1 MKKTLVL
8 LGVAFAIMAMAAT
21 IKVGVVLPMTGGISA
36 FGQLTWEGIE
46 LAHEMMPTVAGNE
59 IKLILLDNRSEKTEA
74 ANAVARAIDKEKVV
88 AILGEVASSH
98 SLAGGAV
105 AEEKKTP
112 MLSPSSTNPLVT
124 QGKKYVSRV
133 CFIDPFQG
141 GAAAVFAAKKL
152 HAKTAVIFTDIQQD
166 YSVGLTNY
174 FMKAFRKL
182 GGKAMQVFYNTGD
195 QDFTAQISTALA
207 FNPDVIFI
215 TGYYPEAALISRQAR
230 QLGYKGYIMGGDGL
244 EAPELISI
252 GGKAVEGLYFTTHFH
267 AKAAATPMTKKFVS
281 MYEKKY
287 KEEPSA
293 LGALGFDAY
302 MILANAIDR
311 VLKKNPGVLNN
322 LQAFRDALAKEIR
335 NTKGFEG
342 ATGKITIDK
351 NGNAIKSVVVDV
363 VKNGKFDFAAI
374 INPDEIP
381 M

>member
-8 LGVAFAIMAMAAT
+8 LGIAFAIVAMAAT

-105 AEEKKTP
+105 AEEKHTP

-182 GGKAMQVFYNTGD
+182 GGRAMQVFYNTGD

-267 AKAAATPMTKKFVS
+267 AKAAATPMTKKFVA
-281 MYEKKY
+281 MYEKKF

-302 MILANAIDR
+302 MILVDAMDR
-311 VLKKNPGVLNN
+311 VLKKNPGILNN

-335 NTKGFEG
+335 NTKNFEG

>member
-8 LGVAFAIMAMAAT
+8 LGIAFAIMAIAAT

-59 IKLILLDNRSEKTEA
+59 VKLILLDNRSEKTEA

-105 AEEKKTP
+105 AEEKHTP

-152 HAKTAVIFTDIQQD
+152 GAKTAVIFTDIQQD
-166 YSVGLTNY
+166 YSVGLTNF
-174 FMKAFRKL
+174 FMKAFKKL
-182 GGKAMQVFYNTGD
+182 GGRAMQVFYNTGD

-267 AKAAATPMTKKFVS
+267 AKAAATPMTKKFVA
-281 MYEKKY
+281 MYEKKF
-287 KEEPSA
+287 KKEPSA

-302 MILANAIDR
+302 LILMNAIER
-311 VLKKNPGVLNN
+311 VLEKNPDLVNN

-335 NTKGFEG
+335 NTKDFEG

-363 VKNGKFDFAAI
+363 VKNGQFDFAAI